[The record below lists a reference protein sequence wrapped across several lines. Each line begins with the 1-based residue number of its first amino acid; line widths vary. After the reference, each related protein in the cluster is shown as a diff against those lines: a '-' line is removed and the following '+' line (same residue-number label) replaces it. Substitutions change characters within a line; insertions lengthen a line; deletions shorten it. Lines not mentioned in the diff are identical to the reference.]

1 MKKKLIMTAFAS
13 VLTLGVLSACG
24 DVEND
29 PMNDNGGFENNGVN
43 DDMNTNT
50 DM

>member
-1 MKKKLIMTAFAS
+1 MTA
-13 VLTLGVLSACG
+13 LTSILALGVLSACG

-29 PMNDNGGFENNGVN
+29 PLNDNGGFENNGVN
-43 DDMNTNT
+43 DDMNTDT